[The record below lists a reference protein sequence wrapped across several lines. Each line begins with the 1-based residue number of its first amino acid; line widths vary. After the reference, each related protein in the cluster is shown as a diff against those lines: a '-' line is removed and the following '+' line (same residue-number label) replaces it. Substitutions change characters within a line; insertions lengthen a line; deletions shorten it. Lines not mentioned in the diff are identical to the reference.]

1 MNQSIN
7 EEASDDVFN
16 ESDSASKQYVYIEKY
31 IEIDR
36 PLNYTLRG
44 FGFLLNSGKTNS
56 SSSILVKQNENFIE
70 LCQNYAQI
78 VVVEPGKHSIKIM
91 NSRYKFNS

>member
-16 ESDSASKQYVYIEKY
+16 ESDLTNKQYVYIEKY

-36 PLNYTLRG
+36 PLNYTPRG
-44 FGFLLNSGKTNS
+44 FGFLLNSGQTS
-56 SSSILVKQNENFIE
+56 SPSSILIKENENITE

-78 VVVEPGKHSIKIM
+78 VVVEPGRHLCRKS
-91 NSRYKFNS
+91 